1 MNSDRGIKAAAGV
14 VFAFALLWSVAIL
27 IPDDRGRSV
36 VRVRP
41 NSRKLKVTNNKYSLV
56 TNNIAS
62 STSTRVSSFKFHYVI
77 NLRTRCVHINFLI
90 YILICIEA
98 ISYQQPTAEYIFFQI
113 SSSNIISQ

>member
-1 MNSDRGIKAAAGV
+1 MNSNSNRGMLAAAGV

-56 TNNIAS
+56 TNTNNIAS
-62 STSTRVSSFKFHYVI
+62 STSTRVSSFKFHYII
-77 NLRTRCVHINFLI
+77 NL
-90 YILICIEA
+90 
-98 ISYQQPTAEYIFFQI
+98 FQI
-113 SSSNIISQ
+113 R